1 MSKRDSS
8 SDAGDEDLLGLVVE
22 FWHAAQSIK
31 PKVPIGL
38 ESRESRE
45 VRSIEALKLLGGRK
59 RDRLYNDLHAFLDAW
74 FRDAVRRGDF
84 GAFDAGDFGAFDV
97 IRKIAGSVEC
107 PTSIALVMTIAKR
120 LAIDCATSP
129 ASHQQSRERSMS
141 LEDGSDRD
149 LVGDTVP
156 AIDVAVKNEQYK
168 QLHAAVEQTLLQ
180 DGPNIAKDY
189 GSGFVGACLHV
200 DGRLPGQ
207 VFLTICKYL
216 VLPSSTLTL
225 DEFTSRHHAE
235 EVADPASF
243 APDAAA
249 TKIINAAKSV
259 PPPPF
264 PTKNAFTQR
273 KGRVLA
279 RFQKAL
285 NTRLRI
291 AIPVIADQKRPSTNH
306 GVHQP

>member
-1 MSKRDSS
+1 MSKGDSS
-8 SDAGDEDLLGLVVE
+8 SDAGDEDLMGLVVE
-22 FWHAAQSIK
+22 FWHTAQTLK
-31 PKVPIGL
+31 ARAPIGL
-38 ESRESRE
+38 KSKESRD
-45 VRSIEALKLLGGRK
+45 VQTIAALKLLGCRK
-59 RDRLYNDLHAFLDAW
+59 HDRLCNELHAFLDAR
-74 FRDAVRRGDF
+74 FRDAVRRC
-84 GAFDAGDFGAFDV
+84 DFGAFDV
-97 IRKIAGSVEC
+97 IRKIAGSTAC
-107 PTSIALVMTIAKR
+107 PNSIALVMKAAND
-120 LAIDCATSP
+120 LAIDWARRKGSR
-129 ASHQQSRERSMS
+129 QQSRERSMS
-141 LEDGSDRD
+141 LKDGSYRD
-149 LVGDTVP
+149 PVGDTVP

-285 NTRLRI
+285 NTRLGI